1 MGTLANEAPL
11 ALTVAARQTLAEGI
25 DLFELHPPP
34 GQALPPFTA
43 GAHIELQ
50 LQHEGRPLLRPYSL
64 CNAPGET
71 HRWQIAVLRVPAS
84 RGRSA
89 AVHAQLQP
97 GSRVHT
103 SPPRNLFE
111 LVPGARHSLLLAGGI
126 GITPLLAMAE
136 ALHAAGAGFRLHHAT
151 RSQAR
156 TPFIE
161 RLDQAPWRDRVVRH
175 LDDSEEAQRLNF
187 DRLLARPEPGT
198 HLYVCG
204 PQGFMDTALA
214 RARTLGWPEAQL
226 HWESFGG
233 DTAPQ
238 AGDRAFTLVL
248 ARSGVT
254 LQVAAGCTAAQAI
267 ADAGVFLAT
276 SCEQGVCGT
285 CLTPVLEGR
294 PEHRDHYL
302 TPEEQAAGDQFT
314 PCCSRALS
322 ERLVIDL

>member
-43 GAHIELQ
+43 WAHIEVH
-50 LQHEGRPLLRPYSL
+50 LQHEGRPLVRPYSL

-84 RGRSA
+84 RGGSA

-103 SPPRNLFE
+103 SAPRNHFE

-136 ALHAAGAGFRLHHAT
+136 TLHAAGAGFSLHHAT
-151 RSQAR
+151 RSQTR

-161 RLDQAPWRDRVVRH
+161 RLEQAPWRDRVVRH
-175 LDDSEEAQRLNF
+175 LDDGDAAQRLDF
-187 DRLLARPEPGT
+187 ERLLARPEAGT

-204 PQGFMDTALA
+204 PQGFMDAALA
-214 RARTLGWPEAQL
+214 RARAQGWPEAQL

-254 LQVAAGCTAAQAI
+254 LQVPAGCSAAQAI
-267 ADAGVFLAT
+267 ADVGVFLAT